1 MKLTDNL
8 YFYPESGML
17 DANTY
22 IIKDKEGIIVDPG
35 AAVKLPSLLSSMAKD
50 GIKPADIKYIINT
63 HLHLDHY
70 EGDAGFKKASG
81 ARILIHPKQKEFYDL
96 SVVKVAQFFGMPA
109 AELKADEILNESE
122 LKKGSLQLECI
133 FSPGHSAD
141 SICLYSKPGKFLICG
156 DVLFNQNTGRVDLPG
171 GNATGLKQS
180 IEELAELD
188 LEYLLPGHMGVVIGS
203 ENIKRN
209 FQFIMD
215 NVFGW
220 L

>member
-22 IIKDKEGIIVDPG
+22 IIRDSTGIIVDPG
-35 AAVKLPSLLSSMAKD
+35 AAKKIPWLVSSMAKD
-50 GIKPADIKYIINT
+50 GIKPAEIGYIINT

-70 EGDAGFKKASG
+70 EGDQSFKKISG
-81 ARILIHPKQKEFYDL
+81 ARILVHTKQKEFYNL
-96 SVVKVAQFFGMPA
+96 SVVKVAQFFGMLA
-109 AELKADEILNESE
+109 AEFKADENLDETE

-141 SICLYSKPGKFLICG
+141 SVCLYSKPGKFLICG
-156 DVLFNQNTGRVDLPG
+156 DVLFNENTGRVDLPG
-171 GNATGLKQS
+171 GNAATLKQS
-180 IEELAELD
+180 IEELAKLD
-188 LEYLLPGHMGVVIGS
+188 IEYLLPGHMNVVIGADAV
-203 ENIKRN
+203 KQN
-209 FQFIMD
+209 FQYIRD